1 MGLLLCY
8 TYPPPH
14 THTTPATTTTT
25 SSRPCTP
32 ETPCPHCACLV
43 NCSLQ
48 GLAVRPRAGDATIFW
63 SLRPDGTF
71 DYKSLHGSCPVLRGE
86 KWSATKWIHVGHYAA
101 GDGPAV
107 EVKRVIYA
115 PPPPPVPKWCHDT
128 RSECPMWAESG
139 ECEVNP
145 GYMVG
150 THAQPGACLASCA
163 RCDLARKP
171 AASNGSGGGAAQT
184 VNAARRM
191 AGMGT

>member
-1 MGLLLCY
+1 MCCLLVYCFFNPP
-8 TYPPPH
+8 PPPH

-86 KWSATKWIHVGHYAA
+86 KWSATKWCVGSWGGNAA
-101 GDGPAV
+101 YPCFLTVRLPQSVNHACQL
-107 EVKRVIYA
+107 
-115 PPPPPVPKWCHDT
+115 PPFTSDT
-128 RSECPMWAESG
+128 SL
-139 ECEVNP
+139 
-145 GYMVG
+145 
-150 THAQPGACLASCA
+150 T
-163 RCDLARKP
+163 KP
-171 AASNGSGGGAAQT
+171 AGSTLGTMLLGTAQLSRSSASYMPRHHHQCQSGVTTLAASVQCGPSLGS
-184 VNAARRM
+184 VK
-191 AGMGT
+191 